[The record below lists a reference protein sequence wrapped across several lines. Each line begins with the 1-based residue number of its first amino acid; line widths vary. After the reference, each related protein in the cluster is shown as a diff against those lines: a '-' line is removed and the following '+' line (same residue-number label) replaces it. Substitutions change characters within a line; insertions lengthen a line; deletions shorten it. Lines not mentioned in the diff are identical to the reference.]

1 MPASKTAGWR
11 THRVTPEYRSVREE
25 IHNDVRAEVAVS
37 GLAGLSINLSCPGD
51 TCTRRNHSGTA
62 QQGFQDLARSA

>member
-1 MPASKTAGWR
+1 
-11 THRVTPEYRSVREE
+11 VREE

-37 GLAGLSINLSCPGD
+37 GLAGLSINLSCHGD
-51 TCTRRNHSGTA
+51 TCIRRNHSGTA